1 LLIIGRATNFSIP
14 GALWPKSE
22 LDIIFTLEDH
32 AMEKDQILKNL
43 AASIVAGEEDQAQE
57 YTREALE
64 RQIDPLEIVEG
75 GLSKGMDVI
84 GEQFGAGDVF
94 LPELLMA
101 ANAFKSAMEILKP
114 ELEAQDKQSAHLGT
128 VLISTV
134 KGDVHNI
141 GKDIVRTVLETKGY
155 EVVDMGVDNNALSLI
170 QEAEK
175 AQADVIA
182 LSCLMTTTM
191 PAQKEFIESLEEM
204 NLRSKYFVIVG
215 GGPVT
220 QDWADEINADGYG
233 EFAVHAPVLAK
244 ELIGKK

>member
-1 LLIIGRATNFSIP
+1 
-14 GALWPKSE
+14 
-22 LDIIFTLEDH
+22 
-32 AMEKDQILKNL
+32 MEKDQILKNL
-43 AASIVAGEEDQAQE
+43 AASIIAGEEHQAQE

-64 RQIDPLEIVEG
+64 LQIDPLEIVEY
-75 GLSKGMDVI
+75 GLSKGMDKI
-84 GEQFGAGDVF
+84 GEQFGCGDVF

-101 ANAFKSAMEILKP
+101 TNAFKAAMEILKP
-114 ELEAQDKQSAHLGT
+114 ELEAQDIQSSHRGT
-128 VLISTV
+128 VLVGTV

-141 GKDIVRTVLETKGY
+141 GKDIVRTVLETKGF

-191 PAQKEFIESLEEM
+191 PAQKELIESLEEM
-204 NLRSKYFVIVG
+204 NLRGKYFVIVG

-220 QDWADEINADGYG
+220 QEWADEIEADGYG
-233 EFAVHAPVLAK
+233 EFAVHAPALVK
-244 ELIGKK
+244 ELRGKET

>member
-1 LLIIGRATNFSIP
+1 M
-14 GALWPKSE
+14 
-22 LDIIFTLEDH
+22 EDH

-43 AASIVAGEEDQAQE
+43 AASIIAGEEHQAQE

-64 RQIDPLEIVEG
+64 LQIDPLEIVEH
-75 GLSKGMDVI
+75 GLSKGMDKI
-84 GEQFGAGDVF
+84 GEQFGCGDVF

-101 ANAFKSAMEILKP
+101 TNAFKAAMEILKP
-114 ELEAQDKQSAHLGT
+114 ELEAQDKQSSHRGT
-128 VLISTV
+128 VLIGTV

-141 GKDIVRTVLETKGY
+141 GKDIVRTVLETKGF

-191 PAQKEFIESLEEM
+191 PAQKELIESLEEM
-204 NLRSKYFVIVG
+204 NLRGKYFVIVG

-220 QDWADEINADGYG
+220 QEWADEIEADGYG
-233 EFAVHAPVLAK
+233 EFAVHAPALVK
-244 ELIGKK
+244 ELMGKEK